1 MRNDLRSRNHRCFW
15 AFMVHRVSGVA
26 LSIFLP
32 LHFWVLG
39 QALEGAGKF
48 ETFLRWTDHV
58 LLKWSEIGLVLLLA
72 AHLSGGIRVLLL
84 EFQPWP
90 TSARWQQG
98 ALSLATGISAAFG
111 LLFAL
116 NVL

>member
-15 AFMVHRVSGVA
+15 AFMVHRISGVA

-32 LHFWVLG
+32 LHFWALG
-39 QALEGAGKF
+39 QSLAEAGKF
-48 ETFLRWTDHV
+48 ESFLRWTDHPLV
-58 LLKWSEIGLVLLLA
+58 KLSEIGLVLMLA
-72 AHLSGGIRVLLL
+72 IHLSGGIRLLLL
-84 EFQPWP
+84 EFRPWP
-90 TSARWQQG
+90 AAQGWQQG
-98 ALSLATGISAAFG
+98 ALSLAAGTSAAFG

>member
-15 AFMVHRVSGVA
+15 AFLVHRVSGVA
-26 LSIFLP
+26 LSVFLP

-39 QALEGAGKF
+39 QALEGAGRL
-48 ETFLRWTDHV
+48 ESFLRWTDHPLV
-58 LLKWSEIGLVLLLA
+58 KLSEIGLVLLLA
-72 AHLSGGIRVLLL
+72 AHLSGGLRLLLL
-84 EFQPWP
+84 EFRPWP
-90 TSARWQQG
+90 AAPRWQQG
-98 ALSLATGISAAFG
+98 ALALTAGVSAAFG